1 MEAED
6 YRDAASPVDNGQ
18 GLSSGQE
25 FDSDHALNSDQEVD
39 CRQALDGG
47 QVFDG
52 GQVYADG
59 VAAGPDRSN
68 ERASPQEAVEEV
80 EYWEEV
86 TGEDGAVY
94 YYNHTDQEYHTS
106 LPICVNADQEG
117 RASSTIY
124 DHADQEYHASSPIY
138 DHTDQSIDQEYHTS
152 LQIYDY
158 TDRDDHASSPNYE
171 YTDQGPDQEYHT
183 SSPIYDGTDQEY
195 QASSP
200 IYDGTDQRTDKEY
213 HASSPIYD
221 YTDNQ
226 EYPTPSP
233 IPDDANTATNN
244 SLAHSSRD
252 RELQL
257 TAVPRDPPDTRE
269 EGVMER
275 WKNQMWDGID
285 GEVFV
290 PWTGE
295 DSAGDLKASPD
306 QIDLSGDLPQGE
318 IRGASVR
325 R

>member
-1 MEAED
+1 MNKLVAVYGTLRQGEGNHQILKDSEYISTSLLSGFKMYGNSNFPAVIKGEKED
-6 YRDAASPVDNGQ
+6 VIVIEIYKIT
-18 GLSSGQE
+18 
-25 FDSDHALNSDQEVD
+25 NSEV
-39 CRQALDGG
+39 AKELDILEG
-47 QVFDG
+47 F
-52 GQVYADG
+52 
-59 VAAGPDRSN
+59 DRSN
-68 ERASPQEAVEEV
+68 P
-80 EYWEEV
+80 
-86 TGEDGAVY
+86 D
-94 YYNHTDQEYHTS
+94 S
-106 LPICVNADQEG
+106 LNNLYTVRMITVPSIRGMIE
-117 RASSTIY
+117 IY
-124 DHADQEYHASSPIY
+124 TFA
-138 DHTDQSIDQEYHTS
+138 
-152 LQIYDY
+152 
-158 TDRDDHASSPNYE
+158 
-171 YTDQGPDQEYHT
+171 
-183 SSPIYDGTDQEY
+183 
-195 QASSP
+195 
-200 IYDGTDQRTDKEY
+200 
-213 HASSPIYD
+213 
-221 YTDNQ
+221 
-226 EYPTPSP
+226 SP